1 MTGEQ
6 KALVS
11 NLRANGVGYGTIAK
25 RVGLSEN
32 TVKSFCRRNGIPD
45 MAPVKSTEIH
55 KCRLCGATVPQIP
68 GRKEKKFCS
77 DACRNKWW
85 NTHLDLV
92 DRRATREVTCQY
104 CGKMFL
110 VYGKR
115 ERKYCSHACY
125 ISHRFGGNG
134 DD

>member
-11 NLRANGVGYGTIAK
+11 SLRASGVGYGTIAK
-25 RVGLSEN
+25 RTGLSEN
-32 TVKSFCRRNGIPD
+32 TVKSYCRRNGTSEV
-45 MAPVKSTEIH
+45 APAESSEPH
-55 KCRLCGATVPQIP
+55 KCRFCGAAVPQTP

-77 DACRNKWW
+77 DKCRNKWW

-92 DRRATREVTCQY
+92 ERRATREIACQN
-104 CGKMFL
+104 CGKTFM

-125 ISHRFGGNG
+125 IAHRFGGNG
-134 DD
+134 ND